1 MFHRRLGSN
10 TYESSHHQSWFR
22 FCLVNSGFLQ
32 GSPGKEKHINQ
43 PNHEGLARFSEFL
56 RLEKKQKVPYLFQQ
70 GILPKPNAGGLFLS
84 LSLSIDNYCPAWQG
98 HIEDST
104 RTYVWQHNG
113 KVFVQG
119 HTANSNQSWGGV
131 SNQRLNFGS
140 LSGLRASSVCCDRSG
155 FLEGGPPVR
164 WLSFQRQTSWVEW
177 GLSFQS
183 LLTEKKRLQHRR

>member
-70 GILPKPNAGGLFLS
+70 GILPKPNARGLFLS

-119 HTANSNQSWGGV
+119 HTANSNQSWGVFQTNGWTSAPYLDFAPLAFAATGV
-131 SNQRLNFGS
+131 DFWKVDHPSDDCLFKDRLLGSNGVY
-140 LSGLRASSVCCDRSG
+140 LSKVS
-155 FLEGGPPVR
+155 
-164 WLSFQRQTSWVEW
+164 
-177 GLSFQS
+177 
-183 LLTEKKRLQHRR
+183 